1 MIIFQNDGIVP
12 IAAFTT
18 FGMSAKP
25 GSTNPIGKFG
35 TGLKNSVA
43 IILRLGG
50 KVRLFRGREEYEFY
64 TKEEDFRGQTFAR
77 VRMKRRK
84 GVLSRW
90 TYEEMPF
97 TTELGKHWLPWMAV
111 RELEANCRDERN
123 PKSFKAHDTYADI
136 YLQDHIDDDRTVIVV
151 ECPEFEAAYDALDE
165 IFLPPTKTLL
175 YEDGTCCIYEGES
188 KYLFYRGMRVTD
200 LRKPSL
206 FTYEMKTLTLTEDRT
221 SMYSYYDST
230 QIKRSLLACNV
241 EAIIDKVVQKSADSY
256 EGSFDW
262 DEKKPT
268 VSHVWR
274 ASLGYSGISPR
285 FVTLRENLNYG
296 ISGTEDVSIELPAA
310 SWARVIEVLENVGD
324 AASPLIREQL
334 VEAGWKFDVEKLVED
349 ADEEEPAVETEP
361 FKQAASDDVPF

>member
-1 MIIFQNDGIVP
+1 MIIFQNDGVVP

-50 KVRLFRGREEYEFY
+50 TVTLFRGLEEYVFY

-77 VRMKRRK
+77 VRMKRRR
-84 GVLSRW
+84 GILTRW
-90 TYEEMPF
+90 SYEELPF

-111 RELEANCRDERN
+111 RELEANCRDEQN
-123 PKSFKAHDTYADI
+123 PRSFKTDPVWLENH
-136 YLQDHIDDDRTVIVV
+136 LQDMISSDRTVIVV
-151 ECPEFEAAYDALDE
+151 DCPQFEAAYGALDE
-165 IFLPPTKTLL
+165 IFLAGKQLL
-175 YEDGTCCIYEGES
+175 HEDSICRIYEGAS

-206 FTYEMKTLTLTEDRT
+206 FTYEMKDVTLTEDRT
-221 SMYSYYDST
+221 SMYSFYDSM
-230 QIKRSLLACNV
+230 QIKKSLLACNV
-241 EAIIDKVVQKSADSY
+241 ESIIDKVVQKSADTY
-256 EGSFDW
+256 EGTFDW
-262 DEKKPT
+262 DDKKPT

-274 ASLGYSGISPR
+274 SSLGYSGISSR

-296 ISGTEDVSIELPAA
+296 IRDAEEISIELTVG
-310 SWARVIEVLENVGD
+310 SWARVLKLLEDNDD
-324 AASPLIREQL
+324 AAAPGVREQL
-334 VEAGWKFDVEKLVED
+334 VDAGWRDVEKPSEAVEEDTAVED
-349 ADEEEPAVETEP
+349 EP
-361 FKQAASDDVPF
+361 FKQAVEDDMPF